1 MSKTEIEVLLTERNR
16 RHTLVLQVIQ
26 HLRRKLM
33 TTISLKV
40 NDEDAKL
47 IRDYATINNISLSEF
62 IRETILDRIE
72 DEMEMSE
79 TFTREL
85 LQARQESMN
94 GKLYSLEEV
103 RKELGI

>member
-1 MSKTEIEVLLTERNR
+1 MP
-16 RHTLVLQVIQ
+16 
-26 HLRRKLM
+26 
-33 TTISLKV
+33 TISLKV

>member
-1 MSKTEIEVLLTERNR
+1 MSKPEIEVLLTESNR
-16 RHTLVLQVIQ
+16 RHTLVLQVIRY
-26 HLRRKLM
+26 LRRKLM